1 MPRDAGHG
9 SVEPLFRVIEY
20 DYVWLCHRSV
30 LNITLT
36 AGGVPRRRRMEADRM
51 AAPAVPNVRR
61 YRPAGLHDA
70 AESEARRFAREPRAR
85 ARAKTDRGHPR
96 SRPDVARSG
105 TGGASRQ
112 GGGDSAASRG
122 ADGPDMDASFRRAS
136 RRMRETGK
144 DARNQS
150 QRRASSRSVSRAS
163 ARRLSSSR

>member
-30 LNITLT
+30 LKITLT
-36 AGGVPRRRRMEADRM
+36 AGGAGVASLEADRM

-85 ARAKTDRGHPR
+85 ARAETDRGHPR

>member
-9 SVEPLFRVIEY
+9 SVEPLFRVMEY

-30 LNITLT
+30 LKITLT

-70 AESEARRFAREPRAR
+70 AESEARRFAREPQAR

-105 TGGASRQ
+105 TGGAAAVKAAETARLHEAQ
-112 GGGDSAASRG
+112 TGRTWMHPSAARPAGCGKPERTPGTGLSAAPVPARYRG
-122 ADGPDMDASFRRAS
+122 PRPGA
-136 RRMRETGK
+136 
-144 DARNQS
+144 
-150 QRRASSRSVSRAS
+150 
-163 ARRLSSSR
+163 

>member
-20 DYVWLCHRSV
+20 DYVWLGHRSV
-30 LNITLT
+30 LKITLT

-105 TGGASRQ
+105 TGG
-112 GGGDSAASRG
+112 DSAASRG

-144 DARNQS
+144 DARNRP

>member
-30 LNITLT
+30 LNITLA

-70 AESEARRFAREPRAR
+70 PESEARRFASEPRAR
-85 ARAKTDRGHPR
+85 ARAKTERGHPR
-96 SRPDVARSG
+96 SRP
-105 TGGASRQ
+105 
-112 GGGDSAASRG
+112 SRG
-122 ADGPDMDASFRRAS
+122 AEPEEPAVKAAETARLHEEQTGRTWMYPSAARPAGCGKPERTPGTGLSAAPVPARYRGPRPGA
-136 RRMRETGK
+136 
-144 DARNQS
+144 
-150 QRRASSRSVSRAS
+150 
-163 ARRLSSSR
+163 

>member
-30 LNITLT
+30 LKITLT
-36 AGGVPRRRRMEADRM
+36 AGGVPRRRRMETDRM

-96 SRPDVARSG
+96 SRP
-105 TGGASRQ
+105 
-112 GGGDSAASRG
+112 SRG
-122 ADGPDMDASFRRAS
+122 AEPEEPAVMAAETARLHEAQTGRTWMYPSAARPAGGGKPERTPGTSLSAAPVPARYRGPRPGA
-136 RRMRETGK
+136 
-144 DARNQS
+144 
-150 QRRASSRSVSRAS
+150 
-163 ARRLSSSR
+163 

>member
-30 LNITLT
+30 LNITLA

-70 AESEARRFAREPRAR
+70 AESEARRFAREPQAR

-105 TGGASRQ
+105 TGGAAAVKAAETARLHEAQTGRTWMYPSAARPA
-112 GGGDSAASRG
+112 GGGKPERTPGTGLSAAPVPARYRG
-122 ADGPDMDASFRRAS
+122 PRPGA
-136 RRMRETGK
+136 
-144 DARNQS
+144 
-150 QRRASSRSVSRAS
+150 
-163 ARRLSSSR
+163 

>member
-30 LNITLT
+30 LKITLT
-36 AGGVPRRRRMEADRM
+36 AGGASVASLEADRM

-105 TGGASRQ
+105 PEEPAVKAAETARLHEAQTGRTWMHP
-112 GGGDSAASRG
+112 SAARPAGCGKPERTPGTGLSAAPVPARYRG
-122 ADGPDMDASFRRAS
+122 PRPGA
-136 RRMRETGK
+136 
-144 DARNQS
+144 
-150 QRRASSRSVSRAS
+150 
-163 ARRLSSSR
+163 

>member
-30 LNITLT
+30 LKITLA
-36 AGGVPRRRRMEADRM
+36 AGGVPRRRRMETDRM

-96 SRPDVARSG
+96 SRP
-105 TGGASRQ
+105 
-112 GGGDSAASRG
+112 SRG
-122 ADGPDMDASFRRAS
+122 AEPEEPAVKAAETARLHEAQTGRTWMHPSAARPAGGGKPERTPGTSLSAAPVPARYRGPRPGA
-136 RRMRETGK
+136 
-144 DARNQS
+144 
-150 QRRASSRSVSRAS
+150 
-163 ARRLSSSR
+163 